1 MSKRGQLLSLLVL
14 LVLGIITALQYI
26 NVRGFDQDK
35 ILRVHLLI
43 QQIKAADTQTEQD
56 MLEIYNHMLLSDDE
70 LTEQAAL
77 QWTLFHRLSSELATD
92 DVSDEL
98 AALKGSLNIQH
109 KAINRFKS
117 SISILINS
125 ERSLPELAK
134 QLAAEHPDHAPLLR
148 DISLSLMRWV
158 TIPDMAKKAELQQEI
173 SAIQTLGFPVLAKHA
188 HILIKELESSR
199 NAIDIATH
207 CGTPE
212 NLNILSQ
219 VFYQRDSERFASYR
233 QKTTW
238 LLVLIV
244 LLITGFAYLAWMNY
258 HNARRILS
266 DNQMQQSVNTLLTIA
281 EDALAD
287 RLQRA
292 LECVLTQPW
301 LGMEAR
307 GAIFLIEN
315 KHLVMTASSNM
326 GDIAERCATLPLGEC
341 LCGKAALSGQSV
353 ISQHVDYQHTCS
365 LSGEDKQAHY
375 IMPLSADNAALG
387 VLHLY
392 LPSVAYDL
400 SSSEQT
406 FLDTT
411 VNILGQII
419 EKEASQTTMRRLEIA
434 IEQISDAVF
443 ITNNEGVI
451 VYANPQC
458 EQVYN
463 MPLQSICGSLAAHL
477 RGGKKDDVLY
487 QKIVSAM
494 NAGQPWEGEIV
505 LKNEKNG
512 ERKFRRIV
520 SPVLVHHKVGWHV
533 CVDHDITTER
543 KVQSRIEH
551 GERLESLG
559 VLAGGIA
566 HDFNNILTAILGNA
580 ALAER
585 NLLKKPQNMQQYLN
599 NIVISSERAA
609 DLCKQMLAYSGKGKF
624 VVKAINL
631 STMVEEI
638 TQLLEVSIA
647 KGVIIEYHF
656 GKHLPAVD
664 TDVTQMQ
671 QVIMNLVINASDAI
685 GDQSGIISIATGV
698 IQADKAYLTR
708 TSLDDQISEGSYVY
722 LEVSDTGCGMDK
734 ATQEKLFEPFF
745 TTKFTGHGLGM
756 SAVLGIV
763 HGHQGAIKIDSEKGK
778 GSTFTVLLPVS
789 KQQIESITEPT
800 ESTDL
805 SGNLGTILIID
816 DEHLIC
822 ETAAMILE
830 HIGFETLTAKDGEDG
845 IRVYREHQH
854 NVAAV
859 LLDMTMPR
867 MDGKTCFTELQRI
880 NPDVKVV
887 LSSGYSEQEAT
898 NQFTGQGLAG
908 FIQKPYRPG
917 DLQRK
922 MQKILAE

>member
-1 MSKRGQLLSLLVL
+1 
-14 LVLGIITALQYI
+14 
-26 NVRGFDQDK
+26 
-35 ILRVHLLI
+35 
-43 QQIKAADTQTEQD
+43 
-56 MLEIYNHMLLSDDE
+56 
-70 LTEQAAL
+70 
-77 QWTLFHRLSSELATD
+77 
-92 DVSDEL
+92 
-98 AALKGSLNIQH
+98 
-109 KAINRFKS
+109 
-117 SISILINS
+117 
-125 ERSLPELAK
+125 
-134 QLAAEHPDHAPLLR
+134 
-148 DISLSLMRWV
+148 
-158 TIPDMAKKAELQQEI
+158 IPNMAKKAELQQEI

-188 HILIKELESSR
+188 HILIKQLENSR
-199 NAIDIATH
+199 NAIDIATN

-212 NLNILSQ
+212 NINMLSQ
-219 VFYQRDSERFASYR
+219 VFHQRDRERFIHY
-233 QKTTW
+233 QQQTTW

-244 LLITGFAYLAWMNY
+244 LLIAGFAYLAWVNY
-258 HNARRILS
+258 HNARRIVFK
-266 DNQMQQSVNTLLTIA
+266 NQMQKSINTLLTIAIA

-307 GAIFLIEN
+307 GAIFLAEN
-315 KHLVMTASSNM
+315 QKLVMAASSNM
-326 GDIAERCATLPLGEC
+326 GDIVETCATLPLGEC
-341 LCGKAALSGQSV
+341 LCGAVAESGQS
-353 ISQHVDYQHTCS
+353 ILSQHVDCPHTCK
-365 LSGEDKQAHY
+365 LAEINNHGHY
-375 IMPLSADNAALG
+375 IIPLLADETVLG
-387 VLHLY
+387 VFNIY
-392 LPSVAYDL
+392 LPIDYNLPA
-400 SSSEQT
+400 SEQA
-406 FLDTT
+406 FLDTSAH
-411 VNILGQII
+411 ILTQMI
-419 EKEASQTTMRRLEIA
+419 EKEASQAAMRRLEIA

-443 ITNNEGVI
+443 ITDSDGVI

-463 MPLQSICGSLAAHL
+463 MPLQSICGSLASDL
-477 RGGKKDDVLY
+477 RGGEKDDDLY
-487 QKIVSAM
+487 QEIVSTM
-494 NAGQPWEGEIV
+494 NAGQSWEGEIV

-512 ERKFRRIV
+512 VRTVRRIV
-520 SPVLVHHKVGWHV
+520 SPVVVNDKVAWHV
-533 CVDHDITTER
+533 CVDHDITAER
-543 KVQSRIEH
+543 KMQSRIEH

-580 ALAER
+580 ALAEMEVSQHS
-585 NLLKKPQNMQQYLN
+585 PNMQRCLS
-599 NIVISSERAA
+599 NIVTSSHRAA

-631 STMVEEI
+631 STMVEEM
-638 TQLLEVSIA
+638 TQLLEVSMNKSIVL
-647 KGVIIEYHF
+647 KYHLN
-656 GKHLPAVD
+656 KHLPAVD

-685 GDQSGIISIATGV
+685 GDQNGIISIATGV
-698 IQADKAYLTR
+698 MEVDQAYLTR

-763 HGHQGAIKIDSEKGK
+763 HGHHGAIKIDSEKGK
-778 GSTFTVLLPVS
+778 GSTFKMLLPVS
-789 KQQIESITEPT
+789 KQAIESITEPT
-800 ESTDL
+800 ESTEATDS

-816 DEHLIC
+816 DEQLIC

-830 HIGFETLTAKDGEDG
+830 HIGFNTLTAKDGEDG
-845 IRVYREHQH
+845 IRVYRDHQH

-887 LSSGYSEQEAT
+887 LSSGYSEDEAT
-898 NQFTGQGLAG
+898 NQFTNQGLAG
-908 FIQKPYRPG
+908 FIQKPYRPRE
-917 DLQRK
+917 LQSK
-922 MQKILAE
+922 MQEILSE